1 MKGREHK
8 DSAAPTPDAAS
19 APFFARFLE
28 DQHGAA
34 AKSAAGPKRQTLKYP
49 SDRDE
54 DDIYTPPDAEAA
66 ATNAGPSRFSLKYPS
81 DRDDIDPPF
90 AAQHGNSAGAS

>member
-8 DSAAPTPDAAS
+8 HSAAPTPGAPAT
-19 APFFARFLE
+19 PFFARFLE
-28 DQHGAA
+28 DQHGDAGVKAA
-34 AKSAAGPKRQTLKYP
+34 AEFMTLKYP

-54 DDIYTPPDAEAA
+54 DDIYSPPDAEAA
-66 ATNAGPSRFSLKYPS
+66 PTNYEPSRRTLKYPS

-90 AAQHGNSAGAS
+90 AAQHGNAAGAS

>member
-1 MKGREHK
+1 MKGTEQK
-8 DSAAPTPDAAS
+8 DPNAPTPEAPA

-28 DQHGAA
+28 DQHGNAA
-34 AKSAAGPKRQTLKYP
+34 ARPTAQCMTLKYP

-54 DDIYTPPDAEAA
+54 DGVYSNAAEAA
-66 ATNAGPSRFSLKYPS
+66 PTGAAPSRFSLKYPS

-90 AAQHGNSAGAS
+90 AAQHGSAAGAS

>member
-8 DSAAPTPDAAS
+8 HPAAPTPDAPAAPA

-28 DQHGAA
+28 DQHGVEM
-34 AKSAAGPKRQTLKYP
+34 SAGGPRRMT
-49 SDRDE
+49 
-54 DDIYTPPDAEAA
+54 
-66 ATNAGPSRFSLKYPS
+66 LKYPS

-90 AAQHGNSAGAS
+90 AAQHGNAAGVS